1 MMTTTQVRSTR
12 QSSKMRTKRH
22 VENAAVYVILIFLSV
37 IWLIP
42 IAWIVLTSFRA
53 GGGSFVPEFFPK
65 EFTFDNYFKLWT
77 DNIYPFRKW
86 FANTFIVAICS
97 CILSTFLTLSI
108 SYVLSRLR
116 FKLRKTYMNFALI
129 LGMFPGFMS
138 MIAVYYVLKTVGL
151 TQSLVALVLVYSAG
165 AGINFYICK
174 GFFDT
179 IPRSL
184 DEAAKIDGATNS
196 QVFSKI
202 ILPLSSP
209 IIVYTSLMAFMAP
222 WADFIFAKIIMGD
235 NYSKYTV
242 AIGMYQMLEKENI
255 FNYFTTFAAGCVCI
269 GVPIVILFSFLQRF
283 YVEGVTGGSVKS

>member
-1 MMTTTQVRSTR
+1 MMTTTQVKSTR

-53 GGGSFVPEFFPK
+53 GGGAFVPEFIPK

-222 WADFIFAKIIMGD
+222 WADFIFARIIMGD

>member
-1 MMTTTQVRSTR
+1 
-12 QSSKMRTKRH
+12 MRTKRH

-53 GGGSFVPEFFPK
+53 GGGAFVPEFIPK

-86 FANTFIVAICS
+86 FANTFIVAIAS

-222 WADFIFAKIIMGD
+222 WADFIFARIIMGD

>member
-53 GGGSFVPEFFPK
+53 GGGAFVPEFIPK

-86 FANTFIVAICS
+86 FANTFIVAIAS

-222 WADFIFAKIIMGD
+222 WADFIFARIIMGD

>member
-1 MMTTTQVRSTR
+1 MMTTTQVKSTR

-53 GGGSFVPEFFPK
+53 GGGAFVPEFIPK

-86 FANTFIVAICS
+86 FANTFIVAIAS

-222 WADFIFAKIIMGD
+222 WADFIFARIIMGD

>member
-53 GGGSFVPEFFPK
+53 GGGAFVPEFFPK
-65 EFTFDNYFKLWT
+65 EFTLDNYFKLWT

-283 YVEGVTGGSVKS
+283 YVEGVTGGSVKG